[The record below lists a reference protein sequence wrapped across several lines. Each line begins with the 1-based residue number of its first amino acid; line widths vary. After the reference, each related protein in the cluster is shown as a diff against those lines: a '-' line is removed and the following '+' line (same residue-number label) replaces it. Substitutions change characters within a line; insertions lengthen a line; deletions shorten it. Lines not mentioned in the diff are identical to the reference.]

1 MTDGALF
8 VGWGA
13 PHPGRE
19 ILALDI
25 YDEAKTFY
33 QGLKKKGDITSF
45 EPFVLTLN
53 GGPLRGFLILRG
65 DALKLANLAI
75 RDDFLRLAQKASIAV
90 ENLTIVPMLVG
101 DAIPKALDELRQAAT
116 LLVPQHV

>member
-25 YDEAKTFY
+25 YNEAKTFY
-33 QGLKKKGDITSF
+33 EGLKKKGDITSF
-45 EPFVLTLN
+45 EPFVLALN

-65 DALKLANLAI
+65 DPLKLANLTV
-75 RDDFLRLAQKASIAV
+75 REDFLRLAQKASIAI
-90 ENLTIVPMLVG
+90 ENLMIVPMFVG
-101 DAIPKALDELRQAAT
+101 DAIPKMFDELRQTAT